1 MNGFQQAL
9 GRAVASK
16 AEMYGFPLIVW
27 SSGGLQVHRFGMP
40 GMVGVLAFAGG
51 ALVSMALVVAI
62 TCRGLTCPLP
72 QRNTSV
78 RAFGAIHVVSVLGSV
93 VAGWAVATVAHG
105 AIAFFLSSL
114 VTVFVF
120 EMLLSLEL
128 YVAAN
133 RGPNQS
139 EDRT

>member
-40 GMVGVLAFAGG
+40 GMLGVLAFAGG
-51 ALVSMALVVAI
+51 ALVGMAVVVGI
-62 TCRGLTCPLP
+62 TCRGFSRPLP
-72 QRNTSV
+72 QRDASI

-93 VAGWAVATVAHG
+93 LAGWAGAMVAHG
-105 AIAFFLSSL
+105 SWAFFLASL

-128 YVAAN
+128 YAAAGRPAGRR
-133 RGPNQS
+133 RGGA
-139 EDRT
+139 

>member
-40 GMVGVLAFAGG
+40 GIVGVLAFAGG

-72 QRNTSV
+72 QRESSV
-78 RAFGAIHVVSVLGSV
+78 RAFGAIHVISVFGSV
-93 VAGWAVATVAHG
+93 IAGWAVAMVAQGTV
-105 AIAFFLSSL
+105 AFFLASL

-120 EMLLSLEL
+120 EMLLALEL
-128 YVAAN
+128 LVAAVN
-133 RGPNQS
+133 SAPTG
-139 EDRT
+139 EDDA

>member
-40 GMVGVLAFAGG
+40 GILGVLAFAGG

-72 QRNTSV
+72 QRESSV
-78 RAFGAIHVVSVLGSV
+78 RAFGAIHVISVFGSV
-93 VAGWAVATVAHG
+93 IAGWAVAMVAQGTV
-105 AIAFFLSSL
+105 AFFLASL

-120 EMLLSLEL
+120 EMLLALEL
-128 YVAAN
+128 LVAAVN
-133 RGPNQS
+133 SAPTG
-139 EDRT
+139 EDDA